1 MIGIDLV
8 QIQELKKQIEASGV
22 TFLSRA
28 FNAGEIKRDDYE
40 HIAGLWAAKE
50 AVMKA
55 GGLKAGSWLDIKLS
69 HDPDGLP
76 KACVGTTHYEIS
88 ISHHGDYA
96 IAVALKVAA

>member
-8 QIQELKKQIEASGV
+8 QIQELKKQIELGGE
-22 TFLSRA
+22 TFLRKA
-28 FNAGEIKRDDYE
+28 FNAGEVRRDDYG

-55 GGLKAGSWLDIKLS
+55 GGLKAGTWLEIELS
-69 HDPDGLP
+69 HDQDGLP
-76 KACVGTTHYEIS
+76 TARAGTDVYEIS

-96 IAVALKVAA
+96 VAVAQKVLA